1 MVGDDR
7 TSLFPS
13 KGGEEEEEGM
23 NLFPSKVLCNAEVEV
38 EVACHDDKVHKVLS
52 FQSKEEEEEEEACGS
67 DGGGGNDR
75 A

>member
-13 KGGEEEEEGM
+13 KGGEEEEEEGM
-23 NLFPSKVLCNAEVEV
+23 NLFPSKDLCNAEE
-38 EVACHDDKVHKVLS
+38 EEEACHDDKVHKVLS
-52 FQSKEEEEEEEACGS
+52 FQSKEEEAEEACDS
-67 DGGGGNDR
+67 GGNDR